1 MSVLR
6 SHPRGARF
14 ASFGIG
20 LCVFALMP
28 TETGYQDIA
37 SLLAR
42 QPGVAERWQKR
53 VFSAA
58 SSIQLATY
66 SFGRPIGTSTPQ
78 SATYRLA
85 SLDNQGI
92 DITGSVTR
100 NPITQPPPRYQ
111 ASDFP
116 KVDRTLKGDRLVTAP
131 VAPAP
136 ADKEPGLE
144 DPSASNASVRG
155 AKTAAAPADDR
166 VPPPSANHASLDPE
180 LQAALNAPPLPQY
193 DISLSLEA
201 QPLDDLKDGPEASA
215 MAIEPA
221 PSRDGF
227 SVKTASL
234 FFGNSSLGGSAGGIE
249 RWQPGEEPL
258 IVLPA
263 LPDPDMKVMASLPPP
278 SEEVAKATEGGES
291 VAPKGEVNADNQR
304 AKTPAERLGLT
315 DEKSRAKSE
324 KCLAEAVY
332 FEARG
337 EAVRGQIAVA
347 QVVMNRAFSG
357 FYPNTVCGVV
367 YQNKHR
373 HLACQFTFACDN
385 NPEVIREPDMWERA
399 KKIAKAM
406 LDGEIWLPEVDRSTH
421 YHAYYVRPSWVNEM
435 KRMYKF
441 GVHTFYRPK
450 AWGDGSDAPSWGT
463 PAQTA
468 ALSQQL
474 AEEAKSEAELN
485 PNSVRR

>member
-1 MSVLR
+1 MSVMR
-6 SHPRGARF
+6 NRPKGARF

-28 TETGYQDIA
+28 TEIGYQDIA

-58 SSIQLATY
+58 STIQVATY
-66 SFGRPIGTSTPQ
+66 SFGRPIGTSSPQ
-78 SATYRLA
+78 AATYRLA

-100 NPITQPPPRYQ
+100 NPIVRAPPRYQ

-116 KVDRTLKGDRLVTAP
+116 RVDRTLKGDRLVTVSP
-131 VAPAP
+131 ETVAPASNDAAAP
-136 ADKEPGLE
+136 ANE
-144 DPSASNASVRG
+144 DPSTSNASVMG
-155 AKTAAAPADDR
+155 AKTAAAIPA
-166 VPPPSANHASLDPE
+166 PEPAKLDPE
-180 LQAALNAPPLPQY
+180 LAEALSAPPLAHF
-193 DISLSLEA
+193 DVSMSLEA
-201 QPLDDLKDGPEASA
+201 QPLEDMKSA
-215 MAIEPA
+215 PDTMLAVAPA
-221 PSRDGF
+221 PPRD
-227 SVKTASL
+227 SSSL
-234 FFGNSSLGGSAGGIE
+234 FFGSSSLGSPENME

-258 IVLPA
+258 IVLPVA
-263 LPDPDMKVMASLPPP
+263 PDPDMKVMASLPSIVEEP
-278 SEEVAKATEGGES
+278 SKTAESGES
-291 VAPKGEVNADNQR
+291 IAPKGEVNADNQR
-304 AKTPAERLGLT
+304 AKTPAERLGLL

-324 KCLAEAVY
+324 KCLTEVIY

-347 QVVMNRAFSG
+347 QVVLNRAFSG

-385 NPEVIREPDMWERA
+385 NADVVREPDMWDRA

-406 LDGEIWLPEVDRSTH
+406 LDGQLWLPEVAKSTH
-421 YHAYYVRPSWVNEM
+421 YHAYWVRPSWVSEM
-435 KRMYKF
+435 KKMYKF
-441 GVHTFYRPK
+441 GVHTFYRPR
-450 AWGDGSDAPSWGT
+450 AWGDGSEAPSWGT

-468 ALSQQL
+468 EISAKL
-474 AEEAKSEAELN
+474 AGAGHSSAEL
-485 PNSVRR
+485 PGSTVRR